1 MGIES
6 KRIEPHWNYLLAL
19 DADLVNVS
27 RFVEF
32 HKTNF
37 DCFSIEI
44 ARLLLT
50 ASAEV
55 DVVCKQLCKAID
67 PASTAEN
74 IHEYRDAIRPVYP
87 RIPKF
92 KVAMPGFGL
101 ILRPWDE
108 WRKKTG
114 VPVWWTAH
122 NKVKHQRDAHYEK
135 ASLQNAL
142 NSVAGLFVLVLYLYK
157 EKARLGELVPS
168 PQLLRADGSN
178 VAGAVIGGQDGGIA
192 YVLDDR

>member
-32 HKTNF
+32 HRRNF

-55 DVVCKQLCKAID
+55 DVVCKQLCKTID
-67 PASTAEN
+67 PASTAES
-74 IHEYRDAIRPVYP
+74 IHQYRDVIRPA
-87 RIPKF
+87 R
-92 KVAMPGFGL
+92 PG
-101 ILRPWDE
+101 E
-108 WRKKTG
+108 
-114 VPVWWTAH
+114 TA
-122 NKVKHQRDAHYEK
+122 
-135 ASLQNAL
+135 S
-142 NSVAGLFVLVLYLYK
+142 
-157 EKARLGELVPS
+157 
-168 PQLLRADGSN
+168 
-178 VAGAVIGGQDGGIA
+178 AGAQYTWGARYSPNTSRRTPQISPIVA
-192 YVLDDR
+192 